1 MKLILSILI
10 LIFLLPVVVFAA
22 EIPATKDQLLKKV
35 IANLEF
41 LGEATLPDSPM
52 HVRIIRVRDHGE
64 CDGSPETCP
73 KSTIYI
79 SVSQY
84 DEAPEQAVYQLPKY
98 HGWEFV
104 AWKKFPS
111 QDGPDDYVT
120 LELAAKEPSP
130 SPNLGWWSGKSFI
143 VKVNYKDCILEEK

>member
-1 MKLILSILI
+1 MKFILI
-10 LIFLLPVVVFAA
+10 IIISIILLPVGLFAD
-22 EIPATKDQLLKKV
+22 EIPSIKDQQLKEV

-64 CDGSPETCP
+64 CDSSPETCP

-98 HGWEFV
+98 HGWEFMG
-104 AWKKFPS
+104 WKKFPS
-111 QDGPDDYVT
+111 QDGPDDYVI
-120 LELAAKEPSP
+120 LELKAKEPSP
-130 SPNLGWWSGKSFI
+130 TPELGWWSGKSFI
-143 VKVNYKDCILEEK
+143 VKVNYKNCILEEK